1 MILLKT
7 QISIFIGVMRICLKS
22 SKENQMINS
31 GREWDWMDIKVEDV
45 ISGSNSE
52 AIDSNAIED

>member
-1 MILLKT
+1 
-7 QISIFIGVMRICLKS
+7 
-22 SKENQMINS
+22 MINS